1 VTRAEEA
8 NEVHLDRR
16 DSDEVLARLEAL
28 LDGRVGD
35 PMQPQALAAA
45 RKEAVR
51 RVENKIPP
59 GYADKDKA
67 DPCGDYLVWTQL
79 LQEAT
84 TRNVTVALVT
94 DDRKEDWVRREHGL
108 ILGPRPEL
116 YEEMSAA
123 TGKPF
128 LLMSTASFLRH
139 AREHLSVSVSPET
152 VDQARELPDALDRR
166 RAIAAELER
175 TLSEVQ
181 ALREDRLRADVETA
195 DAAHEVAR
203 FETRLREARRD
214 PALSPVTVA
223 EAEKDRARALA
234 VHRAAEASRAMVTE
248 RQRRVQE
255 QLEALAHEN
264 EAQRDPRSPVNSGIE
279 SG

>member
-1 VTRAEEA
+1 MTEDKDFFGKTRNELETAMSSYVTKLRAFTNRISMPQSRTQELEQMIQAAHTAVTAQVTRAEEA
-8 NEVHLDRR
+8 NEVHLDSR

-28 LDGRVGD
+28 LDGQVGD

-45 RKEAVR
+45 RKEATR

-67 DPCGDYLVWTQL
+67 DPCGDYLVWAQL
-79 LQEAT
+79 LQEAA
-84 TRNVTVALVT
+84 TRNVPVVLVT
-94 DDRKEDWVRREHGL
+94 DDRKEDWVRKEHGL

-128 LLMSTASFLRH
+128 LLMSTATFLRH

-166 RAIAAELER
+166 RAVAAELEM
-175 TLSEVQ
+175 TLSDFER
-181 ALREDRLRADVETA
+181 LREARRYADTEAA
-195 DAAHEVAR
+195 DAAHEVGR
-203 FETRLREARRD
+203 FETRLRQGQSEI
-214 PALSPVTVA
+214 T
-223 EAEKDRARALA
+223 
-234 VHRAAEASRAMVTE
+234 
-248 RQRRVQE
+248 
-255 QLEALAHEN
+255 
-264 EAQRDPRSPVNSGIE
+264 
-279 SG
+279 